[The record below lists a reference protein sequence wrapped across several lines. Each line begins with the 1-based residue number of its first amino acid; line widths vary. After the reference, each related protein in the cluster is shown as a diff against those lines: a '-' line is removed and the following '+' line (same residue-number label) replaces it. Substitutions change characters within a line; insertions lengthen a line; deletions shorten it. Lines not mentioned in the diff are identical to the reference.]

1 MPRRMRKNENQ
12 TVERYQR
19 KVKRF
24 ERKHHILAAML
35 VGTAIV
41 FLWRGVWNLADIYL
55 FPNQDVVSAVVC
67 IVVGFIILYLR
78 DFDLK
83 EFL

>member
-1 MPRRMRKNENQ
+1 MPKRLRKNENQ
-12 TVERYQR
+12 TIEKYQR

-24 ERKHHILAAML
+24 EHRHHILAAML
-35 VGTAIV
+35 VGIAIV
-41 FLWRGVWNLADIYL
+41 LLWRGVWELADIYI
-55 FPNQDVVSAVVC
+55 FPNQDIVSAVVC
-67 IVVGFIILYLR
+67 IVVGFTILYLR

>member
-1 MPRRMRKNENQ
+1 MR
-12 TVERYQR
+12 
-19 KVKRF
+19 RF
-24 ERKHHILAAML
+24 ERQHHILAAML

-41 FLWRGVWNLADIYL
+41 LLWRGVWHLADIYI
-55 FPNQDVVSAVVC
+55 FPNQDVASAAVC
-67 IVVGFIILYLR
+67 ILIGFVILYLR